1 MCIDRASVRVP
12 VEANFKHNCALRRRT
27 GQVPGRRNS
36 QSKESGFCALGGIDG
51 QRSGVMQSSQVF
63 AIFCIEVDMLARFV
77 AFSLVIGSLFA
88 LAGCNTVDGVGQDI
102 SGAARTVK
110 RAL

>member
-1 MCIDRASVRVP
+1 MASLTSSM
-12 VEANFKHNCALRRRT
+12 AGN
-27 GQVPGRRNS
+27 PGVI
-36 QSKESGFCALGGIDG
+36 QL
-51 QRSGVMQSSQVF
+51 
-63 AIFCIEVDMLARFV
+63 FCIEVDMLARFM
-77 AFSLVIGSLFA
+77 AFFLVVGSLLS

>member
-1 MCIDRASVRVP
+1 MSLLINKKPGAGPWEAPRV
-12 VEANFKHNCALRRRT
+12 A
-27 GQVPGRRNS
+27 GNS
-36 QSKESGFCALGGIDG
+36 WLFRFCL
-51 QRSGVMQSSQVF
+51 
-63 AIFCIEVDMLARFV
+63 EVDMLARILAVF
-77 AFSLVIGSLFA
+77 LVVGSLLS